1 MLQLGHLF
9 IGRIDF
15 GFLVMAVM
23 PNNGLRDDF
32 RTVGSF
38 HTGVI
43 LLDLMD
49 FSMHR
54 KSKTVSNLSHSLFSF
69 KGELTL

>member
-1 MLQLGHLF
+1 
-9 IGRIDF
+9 
-15 GFLVMAVM
+15 M